1 MGQILF
7 LGGFVLNKF
16 MKALSYILAFSL
28 GAFIM
33 TGYIYYRLGGKA
45 STGVSKLDQLETII
59 DERFI
64 EDVDMTAL
72 EDAAADAMVTATGD
86 RWSYYIPASQY
97 ASYVEQM
104 QNAYVGIGVTIQPSE
119 EPAGL
124 EVVQVTA
131 GGPAEAAGIQV
142 FDVIVEAEG
151 QNCSEIGMEETRNII
166 RGEAGTQ
173 VQLTINRQGETLEFT
188 VTREKIDVPVATYE
202 VLDSGY
208 GLITIS
214 NFDSKCAHETIA
226 AIEEL
231 MEQNVKG
238 IVFDVRFN
246 PGGYKHELVEVLDY
260 ILPEGPLFRS
270 ETYDGKTETDTSDAG
285 HIEIPMAV
293 LVNGDSYSAAE
304 FFAAALQEY
313 DYAIVVGEKTCGKGY
328 FQNTI
333 TLSDGS
339 AVALSV
345 GKYFTPNGV
354 SLAGVGITPDVTVE
368 VDEDTYAAIY
378 GRALEPSEDP
388 QLQAAISAL
397 NSADLP

>member
-151 QNCSEIGMEETRNII
+151 QNSSEIGMEETRNII

-345 GKYFTPNGV
+345 GKYFTPNCV

-378 GRALEPSEDP
+378 GRALELSEDP

>member
-33 TGYIYYRLGGKA
+33 MGYIYYRLGGRA

-151 QNCSEIGMEETRNII
+151 QNSSEIGMEETRNII

-173 VQLTINRQGETLEFT
+173 VQLTINRQGETLAFT

>member
-173 VQLTINRQGETLEFT
+173 VQLTINRQGETLAFT

>member
-1 MGQILF
+1 M
-7 LGGFVLNKF
+7 NKF

-151 QNCSEIGMEETRNII
+151 QNSSEIGMEETRNII

>member
-33 TGYIYYRLGGKA
+33 TGYIYYRLGERA

-313 DYAIVVGEKTCGKGY
+313 DCAIVVGEKTCGKGY

>member
-378 GRALEPSEDP
+378 GRTLEPSEDP

>member
-151 QNCSEIGMEETRNII
+151 QNSSEIGMEETRNII

>member
-7 LGGFVLNKF
+7 LGGFVLNRF

-304 FFAAALQEY
+304 FFAAVLQEY

>member
-33 TGYIYYRLGGKA
+33 MGYIYYRLGGRA

>member
-45 STGVSKLDQLETII
+45 STGVSKLNQLEMLI

-173 VQLTINRQGETLEFT
+173 VQLTINRQGETLAFT

-260 ILPEGPLFRS
+260 ILPEGSLFRS

-378 GRALEPSEDP
+378 GSALEPSEDP

>member
-1 MGQILF
+1 M
-7 LGGFVLNKF
+7 NKF

-151 QNCSEIGMEETRNII
+151 QNSSEIGMEETRNII

-378 GRALEPSEDP
+378 GRALELSEDP

>member
-7 LGGFVLNKF
+7 LGGFVLNRF

-304 FFAAALQEY
+304 FFAAAMQEY

>member
-7 LGGFVLNKF
+7 LGGFVLNRF

-33 TGYIYYRLGGKA
+33 MGYIYYRLGGRA

-388 QLQAAISAL
+388 QLQTAISAL

>member
-33 TGYIYYRLGGKA
+33 MGYIYYRLGGRA

-104 QNAYVGIGVTIQPSE
+104 QNAYVGIGVTIQPGE

-151 QNCSEIGMEETRNII
+151 QNCSEIGMEETRSII

>member
-1 MGQILF
+1 
-7 LGGFVLNKF
+7 

-33 TGYIYYRLGGKA
+33 MGYIYYRLGGRA

-173 VQLTINRQGETLEFT
+173 VQLTINRQGETLAFT

>member
-1 MGQILF
+1 M
-7 LGGFVLNKF
+7 NKF

-45 STGVSKLDQLETII
+45 STGVSKLDQLEMLI

-173 VQLTINRQGETLEFT
+173 VQLTINRQGETLAFT

-260 ILPEGPLFRS
+260 ILPEGSLFRS

-378 GRALEPSEDP
+378 GSVLEPSEDP

>member
-378 GRALEPSEDP
+378 GRALELSEDP

>member
-7 LGGFVLNKF
+7 LGGFVLNRF

-33 TGYIYYRLGGKA
+33 TGYIYYRLGGRA

>member
-151 QNCSEIGMEETRNII
+151 QNSSEIGMEETRNII

-378 GRALEPSEDP
+378 GRALELSEDP

>member
-33 TGYIYYRLGGKA
+33 MGYIYYRLGGRA

-173 VQLTINRQGETLEFT
+173 VQLTINRQGETLAFT

>member
-1 MGQILF
+1 M
-7 LGGFVLNKF
+7 NKF

>member
-7 LGGFVLNKF
+7 LGGFVLNRF